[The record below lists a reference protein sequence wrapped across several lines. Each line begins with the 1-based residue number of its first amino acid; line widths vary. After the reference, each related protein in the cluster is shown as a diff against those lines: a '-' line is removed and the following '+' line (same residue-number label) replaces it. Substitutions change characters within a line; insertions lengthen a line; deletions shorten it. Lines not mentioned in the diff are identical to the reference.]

1 VAIFT
6 TKLDAENQSSN
17 LAKIVIR
24 STEPPLLPNPCYAFV
39 VLFGRGLFVCGYCC
53 LGAVAWWLFDK
64 LNVFWE
70 GVGKSLFTFKLYL
83 FAVLQQTFFKVS
95 YHFFFVNILT
105 DKY

>member
-1 VAIFT
+1 MICNEVCGDCHSQKLPTTVSGLAKVAIFT

-53 LGAVAWWLFDK
+53 LGAVAWWLFC
-64 LNVFWE
+64 
-70 GVGKSLFTFKLYL
+70 
-83 FAVLQQTFFKVS
+83 FF
-95 YHFFFVNILT
+95 
-105 DKY
+105 

>member
-1 VAIFT
+1 LKLNVEVRFFHSLMVSGLAKVAIFT

-53 LGAVAWWLFDK
+53 LGAVAWWLFC
-64 LNVFWE
+64 
-70 GVGKSLFTFKLYL
+70 
-83 FAVLQQTFFKVS
+83 FF
-95 YHFFFVNILT
+95 
-105 DKY
+105 